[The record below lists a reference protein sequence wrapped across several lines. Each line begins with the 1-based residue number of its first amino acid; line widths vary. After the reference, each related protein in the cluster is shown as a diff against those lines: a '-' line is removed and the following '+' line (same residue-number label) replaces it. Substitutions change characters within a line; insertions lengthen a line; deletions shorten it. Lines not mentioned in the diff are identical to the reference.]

1 MDTGVDEK
9 KNKKKS
15 AKFWEKN
22 IELKTKIGE
31 NSSYTNIKGMLFN
44 ILSK

>member
-1 MDTGVDEK
+1 MDTGVEE
-9 KNKKKS
+9 NKYKKS
-15 AKFWEKN
+15 AKFWGKN